1 MGFSALKRGDK
12 EAPNNKDRFIKYD
25 LEVFI
30 RFSNC

>member
-25 LEVFI
+25 FGSFYSLF
-30 RFSNC
+30 